1 MFPRSK
7 PRILQQQPPR
17 HSDPQQQQAGSSDF
31 QPKPAAAKP
40 QQMGEGSYE
49 GTRDYNQR
57 TEEYLKKADVER
69 DAAAAKPKSAEEAR
83 ELEQAEEEGKSPL
96 QGRALSWPSG
106 GGPFKARPPAPPGRA
121 GKRADAAQR

>member
-1 MFPRSK
+1 MLPKSK

-31 QPKPAAAKP
+31 QPKPVAGTQ

-49 GTRDYNQR
+49 GSRDYKER

-69 DAAAAKPKSAEEAR
+69 DAAAAKPKSAEEER
-83 ELEQAEEEGKSPL
+83 ELEQAEEEGKSHSK
-96 QGRALSWPSG
+96 GER
-106 GGPFKARPPAPPGRA
+106 
-121 GKRADAAQR
+121 